1 MDELS
6 DDDKLVVA
14 RARRIQRFLSQPFHV
29 AETFTGTPGVY
40 VKLEATVK
48 AFKGIL
54 NGDYDHLAEDDFYM
68 VCDIDMALAKYQKR
82 QEN

>member
-1 MDELS
+1 MR
-6 DDDKLVVA
+6 VV
-14 RARRIQRFLSQPFHV
+14 SSVPV
-29 AETFTGTPGVY
+29 AAFPCGRNLTGTPGVY

-48 AFKGIL
+48 APSKGIL

-68 VCDIDMALAKYQKR
+68 VGDIDMALAKYQKR

>member
-1 MDELS
+1 MITAPARSLS
-6 DDDKLVVA
+6 A
-14 RARRIQRFLSQPFHV
+14 GS
-29 AETFTGTPGVY
+29 TY

-68 VCDIDMALAKYQKR
+68 VGDIDMALAKYQKR